1 MPHYKIAD
9 LIVSVDFKGSAINA
23 LAEKY
28 KEESVTTDINVKCS
42 ENYLCQKHKENSN
55 LTMDEI
61 EEIFTLANFSQKL
74 IDFNGI
80 VFHASAIEY
89 KGEAYLFSADSQV
102 GKSTHTSLWQKYIG
116 SDNVKIINDDKPV
129 IRVTDNKIFVYGSP
143 WTGGSGKEN
152 NIKAPLKAIVFLE
165 RSKINSI
172 SRAEDTAYK
181 ITNMLSQCKS
191 RFPREQT
198 ERFMEII
205 EKIINEVPIYKLQC
219 NISEDAVKTA
229 YDMIVGDSL

>member
-1 MPHYKIAD
+1 MPNYKIAD
-9 LIVSVDFKGSAINA
+9 LIVSADFKGMAINA

-28 KEESVTTDINVKCS
+28 KDESTDVDINVNCS
-42 ENYLCQKHKENSN
+42 EKYLLQKHKENSN
-55 LTMDEI
+55 LTTEEI
-61 EEIFTLANFSQKL
+61 EEIFTLANFSHKL

-89 KGEAYLFSADSQV
+89 NGNAYLFSADSQV
-102 GKSTHTSLWQKYIG
+102 GKSTHTSLWQKYFG
-116 SDNVKIINDDKPV
+116 SDKVHIINDDKPV

-143 WTGGSGKEN
+143 WTGGSGKES

-165 RSKINSI
+165 RSEVNNI
-172 SRAEDTAYK
+172 SRVEDTAYK
-181 ITNMLSQCKS
+181 ITNLLTQCKS

-198 ERFMEII
+198 VQFMNII

-219 NISEDAVKTA
+219 DVSENAVKTA
-229 YDMIVGDSL
+229 YDMIVEN